1 MASLSFMK
9 MCRFAKILKPLMMI
23 ILFVITNCIY
33 AQSYHSSSK
42 KAIKHFEKARQEFLC
57 EKYESAMSSVNKALR
72 CDDKFTDAYLLK
84 AELCLELKEDSLA
97 IESYENVFKID
108 SVSFPKSSIALA
120 KLYSKCFQFDKAI
133 GLLDWYLTLDNQK
146 ESLRKLAEHQLS
158 VMTFQKSLVEN
169 PVNYNPENIGDVN
182 TNADE
187 YVNQYYVNEDKI
199 IFTKRYKSDLQEN
212 PYLEENVFI
221 TMKYD
226 SLWSLPELLFDNLN
240 DIGAANISADGDEIY
255 FSASGWENGSGSC
268 DIYYVKFKNGRWSNP
283 INLKTVNT
291 SGWESQP
298 CVSRDGKELYFV
310 RRNKKTGTS
319 DIYVS
324 RRNDKGEWQDA
335 DCLSFNV
342 NTDGNEMAPFIHYDG
357 RTLYFSS
364 DTRFGMG
371 GYDLFM
377 SQRDDNGEWKESVNL
392 GYPLNT
398 YGDEINLVVLNDA
411 TKAYMSAL
419 RNEGYGGYDIYE
431 FYLDE
436 KFRPQYVG
444 VEKPSVEEYY
454 ADALEKYNSVVLRNI
469 YFAFDSADL
478 RSDSEDGINAVY
490 DFLRLNPD
498 KSVLL
503 EGHTDN
509 VGSEEYNLALS
520 KKRAESVKSAL
531 INKGISADRIK
542 TKGCGFSQPLSTNNF
557 DDELKTLNRRVSMSL
572 ID

>member
-1 MASLSFMK
+1 
-9 MCRFAKILKPLMMI
+9 MMTVF
-23 ILFVITNCIY
+23 FVVANCIY

-42 KAIKHFEKARQEFLC
+42 KAIKHFEKSRQEFLN
-57 EKYESAMSSVNKALR
+57 ENYESAMSSVNKALR

-84 AELCLELKEDSLA
+84 AELYLELKEDSLA

-108 SVSFPKSSIALA
+108 SMSFPKSSIALA
-120 KLYSKCFQFDKAI
+120 KLYSKGFQFDKAI
-133 GLLDWYLTLDNQK
+133 DLLNWYLALDNQR
-146 ESLRKLAEHQLS
+146 ESLRKLAEQQLS
-158 VMTFQKSLVEN
+158 VISFQKSLVEN
-169 PVNYNPENIGDVN
+169 PVDYNPENIGGVN
-182 TNADE
+182 TRSDE

-199 IFTKRYKSDLQEN
+199 IFTKRYKSDLEEN
-212 PYLEENVFI
+212 PYLEENVFV

-255 FSASGWENGSGSC
+255 FSASGWENGLGSC
-268 DIYYVKFKNGRWSNP
+268 DIYYVRFKNGRWSEP
-283 INLKTVNT
+283 INLKSVNT

-298 CVSRDGKELYFV
+298 CVSHDGKELYFV

-324 RRNDKGEWQDA
+324 KRSDEGKWQSA
-335 DCLSFNV
+335 DCLGPNV
-342 NTDGNEMAPFIHYDG
+342 NTEGNEMAPFIHYDG

-364 DTRFGMG
+364 DTRLGMG

-377 SQRDDNGEWKESVNL
+377 SQRDDNGEWKESINL

-411 TKAYMSAL
+411 SKAYMSAL
-419 RNEGYGGYDIYE
+419 RKEGNGGYDIYE
-431 FYLDE
+431 FDLDE
-436 KFRPQYVG
+436 NFRPRYVE

-454 ADALEKYNSVVLRNI
+454 ADALEKHNSVVLKNI
-469 YFAFDSADL
+469 YFDFDSADL
-478 RSDSEDGINAVY
+478 REDSEDGISAVY

-498 KSVLL
+498 KNILL
-503 EGHTDN
+503 EGHTDD
-509 VGSEEYNLALS
+509 VGSEEYNLLLS

-542 TKGCGFSQPLSTNNF
+542 TKGCGSSQPLSTNNF

>member
-1 MASLSFMK
+1 
-9 MCRFAKILKPLMMI
+9 MMTVF
-23 ILFVITNCIY
+23 FVVANCIY

-42 KAIKHFEKARQEFLC
+42 KAIKHFEKSRQEFLN
-57 EKYESAMSSVNKALR
+57 ENYESAMSSVNKALR

-84 AELCLELKEDSLA
+84 AELYLELKEDSLA

-108 SVSFPKSSIALA
+108 SMSFPKSSIALA
-120 KLYSKCFQFDKAI
+120 KLYSKGFQFDKAI
-133 GLLDWYLTLDNQK
+133 DLLNWYLALDNQR
-146 ESLRKLAEHQLS
+146 ESLRKLAEQQLS
-158 VMTFQKSLVEN
+158 VISFQKYLVEN
-169 PVNYNPENIGDVN
+169 PVDYNPENIGGVN
-182 TNADE
+182 TLADE

-199 IFTKRYKSDLQEN
+199 IFTKRYKSDLEEN
-212 PYLEENVFI
+212 PYLEENVFV

-255 FSASGWENGSGSC
+255 FSASGWENGLGSC
-268 DIYYVKFKNGRWSNP
+268 DIYYVRFKNGRWSEP
-283 INLKTVNT
+283 INLKSVNT

-324 RRNDKGEWQDA
+324 KRDAEGKWQSA
-335 DCLSFNV
+335 DCLGFNV
-342 NTDGNEMAPFIHYDG
+342 NTEGNEMAPFIHYDG

-364 DTRFGMG
+364 DTRLGMG

-411 TKAYMSAL
+411 SKAYMSAL
-419 RNEGYGGYDIYE
+419 RKEGNGGYDIYE
-431 FYLDE
+431 FDLDV
-436 KFRPQYVG
+436 KFRPQYV
-444 VEKPSVEEYY
+444 EIERPSVEEYY
-454 ADALEKYNSVVLRNI
+454 ADALEKHNSVVLKNI
-469 YFAFDSADL
+469 YFDFDSVDL
-478 RSDSEDGINAVY
+478 REDSEGGINAVY

-498 KSVLL
+498 KNILL
-503 EGHTDN
+503 EGHTDD
-509 VGSEEYNLALS
+509 VGSEDYNLVLS

-542 TKGCGFSQPLSTNNF
+542 TKGCGSSQPLSTNNF

>member
-1 MASLSFMK
+1 
-9 MCRFAKILKPLMMI
+9 MMTVF
-23 ILFVITNCIY
+23 FVVANCIY

-42 KAIKHFEKARQEFLC
+42 KAIKHFEKSRQEFLN
-57 EKYESAMSSVNKALR
+57 ENYESAMSSVNKALR

-84 AELCLELKEDSLA
+84 AELYLELKEDSLA

-108 SVSFPKSSIALA
+108 SMSFPKSSISLA
-120 KLYSKCFQFDKAI
+120 KLYSKGFQFDKAI
-133 GLLDWYLTLDNQK
+133 DLLNWYLALDNQR
-146 ESLRKLAEHQLS
+146 ETLRKLAEQQLS
-158 VMTFQKSLVEN
+158 VISFQKSLVEN
-169 PVNYNPENIGDVN
+169 PVDYNPENIGGVN
-182 TNADE
+182 TRSDE

-199 IFTKRYKSDLQEN
+199 IFTKRYKSDLEEN
-212 PYLEENVFI
+212 PYLEENVFV

-255 FSASGWENGSGSC
+255 FSASGWENGLGSC
-268 DIYYVKFKNGRWSNP
+268 DIYYVRFKNGRWSEP
-283 INLKTVNT
+283 INLKSVNT

-324 RRNDKGEWQDA
+324 KRDAEGKWQSA
-335 DCLSFNV
+335 DCLGFNV
-342 NTDGNEMAPFIHYDG
+342 NTEGNEMAPFIHYDG

-364 DTRFGMG
+364 DTRLGMG

-411 TKAYMSAL
+411 SKVYMFAL
-419 RNEGYGGYDIYE
+419 RKEGNGGYDIYE
-431 FYLDE
+431 FDLDE
-436 KFRPQYVG
+436 KFRPQYV
-444 VEKPSVEEYY
+444 EIERPSVEEYY
-454 ADALEKYNSVVLRNI
+454 ADALEKHNSVVLKNI
-469 YFAFDSADL
+469 YFDFDSADL
-478 RSDSEDGINAVY
+478 REDSEGGINAVY

-498 KSVLL
+498 KNILL
-503 EGHTDN
+503 EGHTDD
-509 VGSEEYNLALS
+509 VGSEDYNLVLS

-542 TKGCGFSQPLSTNNF
+542 TKGCGSSQPLSTNNF